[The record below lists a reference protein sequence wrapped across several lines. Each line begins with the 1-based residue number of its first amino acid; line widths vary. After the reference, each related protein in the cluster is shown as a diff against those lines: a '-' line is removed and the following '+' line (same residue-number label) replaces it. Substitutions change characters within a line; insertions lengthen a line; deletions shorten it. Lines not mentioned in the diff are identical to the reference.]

1 MDALLQYS
9 PKMYKF
15 ISSTVAFLAC
25 TLAVAAV
32 PQRNTPDTPLPV
44 ITDPP
49 PGFNMQAKSILCL
62 YVAF

>member
-25 TLAVAAV
+25 ALAVAAV

-49 PGFNMQAKSILCL
+49 PGFNM
-62 YVAF
+62 